1 MLHPRLVEA
10 LAGHAVAAPAAV
22 LDLAALRAN
31 AADVRAR
38 AGALPVRVAT
48 KSVRSRWVLDELGAE
63 RLMTYSA
70 AESVWLA
77 RHGHEDVL
85 LAYPTADTAAL
96 AEIAADPVLRER
108 VTVMVD
114 HPDHLALLT
123 AAGAGP
129 RRPVRVCL
137 DLDASLRAGPLH
149 LGVRR
154 SPVHTPA
161 QAAAA
166 ARRIAATPGV
176 ELRGVMCY
184 DAQVA
189 GLPDTSPAVRAVKA
203 VSTRELRRRRPALVA
218 AVREVSDV
226 PLVNVGGTG
235 SVHLYV
241 GSAEVTEVTA
251 GSGLLGP
258 TLFDGYRSFRPR
270 PALYLV
276 APVVRRPGPRVA
288 TVFSTGFVASGPPGP
303 GRLPTPVHPPGLR
316 LTGTEGAGEVQTPVR
331 GAAAGTLRVGDLV
344 WFRPAKSGEQLERV
358 TTLHVVADDGTVT
371 SVPTYRG
378 EGMSFG

>member
-1 MLHPRLVEA
+1 MLRPGLVEA
-10 LAGHAVAAPAAV
+10 LADTAVTAPAAV

-31 AADVRAR
+31 AADLAAR
-38 AGALPVRVAT
+38 AGGLPVRVAT
-48 KSVRSRWVLDELGAE
+48 KSVRCRWVLDTLGTE
-63 RLMTYSA
+63 RVMTYSA

-77 RHGHEDVL
+77 RHGHADVL
-85 LAYPTADTAAL
+85 LAYPTTDTVAL
-96 AEIAADPVLRER
+96 AQIAADPLVRER

-114 HPDHLALLT
+114 HPDHLRLLT

-137 DLDASLRAGPLH
+137 DLDASLRLGPLH

-166 ARRIAATPGV
+166 ARRVLATPG
-176 ELRGVMCY
+176 LRLHGVMCY

-189 GLPDTSPAVRAVKA
+189 GLADSSAAVRAVKA
-203 VSTRELRRRRPALVA
+203 LSTRELGRRRPELVA
-218 AVREVSDV
+218 AVREVADV

-235 SVHLYV
+235 SLHLY
-241 GSAEVTEVTA
+241 GRSGEVTEVTA

-258 TLFDGYRSFRPR
+258 TLFDGYRAFHPR
-270 PALYLV
+270 AALFLV
-276 APVVRRPGPRVA
+276 SPVVRRPGRGVA
-288 TVFSTGFVASGPPGP
+288 TVFSTGFTASGPPGRD
-303 GRLPTPVHPPGLR
+303 RLPTPVHPPGLR
-316 LTGTEGAGEVQTPVR
+316 LTRAEGAGEVQTPVA
-331 GAAAGTLRVGDLV
+331 GAGADALRVGDLV

-358 TTLHVVADDGTVT
+358 STVHVVEDGAVLA

-378 EGMSFG
+378 EGRCFG